1 MTGVNVYDALR
12 CEHFLIEHR
21 SQGRLTRA
29 AEGTDQAR
37 SLFLADL
44 TRSVAEVLVAA
55 YPKKDSNAYPPN
67 RGEWRRQGLDRG
79 RQGDG

>member
-1 MTGVNVYDALR
+1 MTGVNVLDALR

-21 SQGRLTRA
+21 SQGRFTRA

-55 YPKKDSNAYPPN
+55 FPKKDYAAALPTLEPLPAAWPLTN
-67 RGEWRRQGLDRG
+67 R
-79 RQGDG
+79 